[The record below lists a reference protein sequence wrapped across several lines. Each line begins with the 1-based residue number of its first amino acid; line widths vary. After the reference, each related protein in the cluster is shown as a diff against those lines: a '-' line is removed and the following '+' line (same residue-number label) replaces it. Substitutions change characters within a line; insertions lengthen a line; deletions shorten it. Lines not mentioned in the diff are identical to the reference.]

1 MSPRIG
7 RKVGPPQMKKNTAGE
22 SEGIAGQTRHIPGSA
37 GRLHHPTQPE
47 ITMLLLFLIGA
58 ALSHA
63 RPEPP
68 PDDGLPTGPLR
79 FHRERWRSRPGL
91 SAFWR

>member
-1 MSPRIG
+1 
-7 RKVGPPQMKKNTAGE
+7 
-22 SEGIAGQTRHIPGSA
+22 
-37 GRLHHPTQPE
+37 
-47 ITMLLLFLIGA
+47 MLLLFLIGA

-79 FHRERWRSRPGL
+79 AHDERWRCTEGQRS
-91 SAFWR
+91 FWRALPRSKYSS

>member
-1 MSPRIG
+1 
-7 RKVGPPQMKKNTAGE
+7 
-22 SEGIAGQTRHIPGSA
+22 
-37 GRLHHPTQPE
+37 
-47 ITMLLLFLIGA
+47 MLLLFLIGA

-91 SAFWR
+91 SAFWS

>member
-1 MSPRIG
+1 MTLNPEISTG
-7 RKVGPPQMKKNTAGE
+7 H
-22 SEGIAGQTRHIPGSA
+22 S
-37 GRLHHPTQPE
+37 HHPNQPE

-79 FHRERWRSRPGL
+79 FHRERWRSRSGL

>member
-1 MSPRIG
+1 MTLNPEISTG
-7 RKVGPPQMKKNTAGE
+7 H
-22 SEGIAGQTRHIPGSA
+22 S
-37 GRLHHPTQPE
+37 HHPNQPE
-47 ITMLLLFLIGA
+47 ITMLLLFLIGT

-79 FHRERWRSRPGL
+79 FHRERWRTITGFT
-91 SAFWR
+91 AFWRC